1 LSVATAL
8 PSPVPPGVRVKL
20 VGTIPMPT
28 ALDEP
33 GKLIVKIRGKTHPAE
48 EIISQAGGFR

>member
-33 GKLIVKIRGKTHPAE
+33 GKLIVKIRALHDPYLL
-48 EIISQAGGFR
+48 ICRRDV

>member
-1 LSVATAL
+1 L

-33 GKLIVKIRGKTHPAE
+33 GKLIVKIRAVVIAGEFTCM
-48 EIISQAGGFR
+48 QAMRVL